1 MIPFI
6 TPCHQ
11 CLHLLHFLE
20 NFSLIS
26 ACSLCPGSLT
36 HHSYLKTG
44 PSTSLSFPP
53 IVHASQLP
61 AKGLLDSC
69 FPLQVEPGVI
79 GYSKSEGPG
88 PLSHLQCRRW
98 RPLLSTT
105 AFSHKKSLTHK
116 ILHVVTEGCTSLV
129 VTEDGYLIS
138 NGVQRRL
145 PPALS

>member
-6 TPCHQ
+6 IPCHL

-20 NFSLIS
+20 NSSHIS
-26 ACSLCPGSLT
+26 ACPLCSGFLT
-36 HHSYLKTG
+36 HDSYLKTG

-61 AKGLLDSC
+61 AEGLLDSY

-79 GYSKSEGPG
+79 GYSKPEGPG
-88 PLSHLQCRRW
+88 PPSHLQCRRW
-98 RPLLSTT
+98 RPLLSMT

-116 ILHVVTEGCTSLV
+116 ILCIVMEGCTSLV
-129 VTEDGYLIS
+129 VTEEGYLIS
-138 NGVQRRL
+138 DGVQRRL

>member
-6 TPCHQ
+6 IPCHQ

-20 NFSLIS
+20 NSSHIS
-26 ACSLCPGSLT
+26 ACPLCSGFLT
-36 HHSYLKTG
+36 HDSYLKTG
-44 PSTSLSFPP
+44 PSTSLSFPS

-61 AKGLLDSC
+61 AEGLLDSY

-79 GYSKSEGPG
+79 GYSKPEGPG
-88 PLSHLQCRRW
+88 PPSHLQCRRW
-98 RPLLSTT
+98 RPLLSMT

-116 ILHVVTEGCTSLV
+116 ILHIVMEGCTSLV
-129 VTEDGYLIS
+129 VTEEGYLIS
-138 NGVQRRL
+138 DGVQRRL